1 MTAHLITVFADLP
14 ILISMTLI
22 GQGEWEGLRVEGL
35 GLKLTIRL
43 SVLVSN
49 RFCSTY
55 AYIYVPCPFM
65 VKVSDSILKSYKQT
79 NK

>member
-14 ILISMTLI
+14 ILIAMTLI

-35 GLKLTIRL
+35 GLKLTIQL

-55 AYIYVPCPFM
+55 SYIYISCPFI
-65 VKVSDSILKSYKQT
+65 VKVSDLILKS
-79 NK
+79 

>member
-14 ILISMTLI
+14 ILIAMTLI

-35 GLKLTIRL
+35 GLKLTIQL

-49 RFCSTY
+49 RFYSTY
-55 AYIYVPCPFM
+55 SYIYIPCPFI
-65 VKVSDSILKSYKQT
+65 VKVSDLILKS
-79 NK
+79 